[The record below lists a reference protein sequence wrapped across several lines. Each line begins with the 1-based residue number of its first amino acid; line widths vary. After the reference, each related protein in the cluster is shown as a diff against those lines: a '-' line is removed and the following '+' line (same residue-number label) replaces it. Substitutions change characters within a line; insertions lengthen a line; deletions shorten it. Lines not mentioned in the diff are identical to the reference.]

1 MKKSNK
7 TLKNNKNLRKTKKK
21 YINTGGQTF
30 SRGNVKLMYNTTE
43 VKCTNCSSN
52 NYNEVIGTLG
62 KSKIRT
68 MAGDLI
74 FGDSNK
80 DIDNTSIIAY
90 FCSTCGL
97 CQIIRNDTKL
107 KIIATPIK

>member
-1 MKKSNK
+1 MRKVLRQDLAVVFAIDNH
-7 TLKNNKNLRKTKKK
+7 NN
-21 YINTGGQTF
+21 
-30 SRGNVKLMYNTTE
+30 V
-43 VKCTNCSSN
+43 SSN

-90 FCSTCGL
+90 FCSNQL
-97 CQIIRNDTKL
+97 AI
-107 KIIATPIK
+107 

>member
-7 TLKNNKNLRKTKKK
+7 SRKPKKNLRKTQKK
-21 YINTGGQTF
+21 YINTIGGQTF
-30 SRGNVKLMYNTTE
+30 SRGNVKLLYGSKD

-90 FCSTCGL
+90 FCSTCGI

-107 KIIATPIK
+107 KITATKI